1 MDKEQ
6 KKDETELFTIKKLL
20 ENMIKF
26 AEERGVE
33 LLCFEYKGKEFQGH
47 DHISDGM
54 ATERV
59 EPFAANNNGLKEYND
74 EAISEMIKKGENFKC
89 LQDCSDQSKLSFI
102 LGAKLFKHEINQE
115 KGSKIKPII
124 YYFSKRGT
132 YTGRSD
138 TSTWGNVDK
147 VIKAIIENN
156 YKNIRT
162 RSVTKI
168 LGAIFAAKS
177 SKKIAAAAENFA
189 NDKIN
194 SDPMKTVDDET
205 LLRWVVDQ
213 GKNANLISLE
223 HDQIGNLSRK
233 EIYMLLW
240 YIAFYLLENVSL
252 NANNFYEQFRNSIKK
267 INESREEY
275 LKALN
280 DCINK
285 LLSRVEDGEA
295 GKHNKQT
302 SDSVVSS
309 GGARLV
315 KKTIKRVRSFSIPK
329 EYMEALKI
337 SQTKDEFVGVV
348 FTLMGDIG
356 QQGFT
361 IDDVIKLLS
370 STIVRTNEETLKR
383 LVEKD
388 PSIIALMYCAAI
400 ILYCRLSR
408 VFEPSLFSEILKS
421 NIEEIRTAIGDTDT
435 SI

>member
-6 KKDETELFTIKKLL
+6 EKDTTELFTIKKLL

-26 AEERGVE
+26 AEERDVK
-33 LLCFEYKGKEFQGH
+33 LSCFEYKGKEFQG
-47 DHISDGM
+47 D
-54 ATERV
+54 
-59 EPFAANNNGLKEYND
+59 EYND
-74 EAISEMIKKGENFKC
+74 EAISEMIKTGENFKR

-102 LGAKLFKHEINQE
+102 LGAKLFKHNVKQE
-115 KGSKIKPII
+115 KDDKIKPII

-132 YTGRSD
+132 YEKRSD
-138 TSTWGNVDK
+138 TATWGNVDK

-156 YKNIRT
+156 DENIRT
-162 RSVTKI
+162 RSVTGI
-168 LGAIFAAKS
+168 LGAIFAAKYP
-177 SKKIAAAAENFA
+177 KDIAAAAENFA
-189 NDKIN
+189 NDKIS
-194 SDPMKTVDDET
+194 SDPMEKVDNET
-205 LLRWVVDQ
+205 LLKWVVDQ
-213 GKNANLISLE
+213 GKNANLSSLKNY
-223 HDQIGNLSRK
+223 QIGNLKRK

-240 YIAFYLLENVSL
+240 YIAFYLLEKVPL
-252 NANNFYEQFRNSIKK
+252 GADNFNEQFRNSIEK
-267 INESREEY
+267 INEFQRTN
-275 LKALN
+275 LVQL
-280 DCINK
+280 DICINK
-285 LLSRVEDGEA
+285 LLGSQVEDGEA

-309 GGARLV
+309 GGARLIN
-315 KKTIKRVRSFSIPK
+315 KAIMRVRSLSIPN
-329 EYMEALKI
+329 EYMEALKT
-337 SQTKDEFVGVV
+337 SRTKDEFVGVV

-370 STIVRTNEETLKR
+370 STIVRTSEETLKK

-400 ILYCRLSR
+400 ILYCRLSK
-408 VFEPSLFSEILKS
+408 VFEPLLFSEILKS